1 MLSVITFPDVRK
13 TKDNN
18 GGVTPALP
26 CEWLIRDGTEETD
39 PETDSKEQAHDTQ
52 SDR

>member
-13 TKDNN
+13 TEDNY

-26 CEWLIRDGTEETD
+26 REWLVRDGTEETNS
-39 PETDSKEQAHDTQ
+39 ETDSKEQAHDTQ
-52 SDR
+52 PNG